1 MSLGKGLVGCAIM
14 CWFGSTCV
22 GQRGLKEIPSVDPIV
37 ELKSFLI
44 PEGFEVNLYAS
55 DPRMAKPI
63 QMNFDSQ
70 GRLWIAAS
78 ESYPH
83 IKPGEKASD
92 KIIIVEDVDGDGVA
106 EKTSIFADG
115 LLIPTGVV
123 PGDGGCY
130 VANSTDLLHF
140 QDVDG
145 DGVSDKRRVVLSGFG
160 SEDTHHLLHTLRWGP
175 DGWLYMNQSIYIH
188 SHVET
193 PYGVKRLLGGG
204 IWRFRPESMQLE
216 VVCKGLVN
224 PWGHHFDK
232 WGQSFATDGAGGEG
246 INYVFP
252 GAVFV
257 ASPGEPRRLVGLN
270 PGSPKFCG
278 LEVLSGRH
286 LPESWRGT
294 MIANDFRANRVCRF
308 EVTEDKAGF
317 RSKQVAELIKSSH
330 QAFRPIDVKMGPDGA
345 IYIADWYNPII
356 QHGEVDFR
364 DERRDHVHGRIW
376 RITAKDRPLVKPID
390 VDSMDV
396 DELLDVLTLPEQWM
410 RLNAKLAL
418 KEHDR
423 KTVIEKTLKWASA
436 RASSN
441 PKEAHELLEALW
453 VLQCVD
459 HVDAGLI
466 EQLLRNT
473 DHRIRAAAVR
483 VVSHQRTRLS
493 GYRRYLTIAVRDE
506 HARVRL
512 EAVRALSSESDL
524 AAVTEISSV
533 LEYPMDRF
541 IDFATWR
548 ALRDTKHV
556 WLKIV
561 ESGKYSFN
569 NDSDKL
575 LYALESVDSG
585 NVAPTLVNILN
596 GLQFESP
603 GTERVLRAIASSG
616 GPTEAGTAI
625 GWILANA
632 EDDMVAGGGILVDL
646 IEELRRRRVRPVGIE
661 SLAESMDNA
670 GDSYNSAVLLTAGA
684 WKISKYYGRLVENS
698 QQMDNRS
705 VQAQAIRAIGFY
717 SNDAARDDLSVI
729 ANGDDHL
736 GAVAAIEALS
746 GFAIDRAAKSVL
758 MMMQRSEKVE
768 TTDALAA
775 VLRNKQGATV
785 LTELL
790 AGETMNAD
798 VAKTAV
804 RTAQRATGENLAL
817 IDALRTA
824 GKIAD
829 AGWKYSEQLVQ
840 ELAVAALNGGN
851 PHNGQSVFRRASL
864 QCMLCHAIGGV
875 GGKVGPDLVS
885 IGGSAPVDYLVESLI
900 APNRKVKEN
909 YHAIQILD
917 IDGQVHSG
925 VPVRSTDKSVVI
937 RNAKNEL
944 ITILKVDIDLQ
955 KEGRSLMPDGA
966 VDTLTR
972 QEIVDLV
979 AFMSRLGKVGEFE
992 ISKDAIARNWQQLLW
1007 TDGAHN
1013 RINRTSLDIVASND
1027 GALSWSPFYATV
1039 QGAVEIGEL
1048 PIFKPRSNVKDI
1060 SFLRTQLDVS
1070 EDGGRCDLIFDD
1082 ETGILLWIDGTPTP
1096 LKGLRCEL
1104 RLKQGQHTI
1113 TVGVQRPTRDKRFTM
1128 KLKVP
1133 SGEPHVQWSL
1143 SE

>member
-1 MSLGKGLVGCAIM
+1 MRTVKVIVACLLSCVFVAT
-14 CWFGSTCV
+14 SV

-44 PEGFEVNLYAS
+44 AEGFEVNLYAS

-63 QMNFDSQ
+63 QMNFDPQ

-92 KIIIVEDVDGDGVA
+92 KIIIVEDVDRDGVA
-106 EKTSIFADG
+106 EKTSVFAEG

-140 QDVDG
+140 QDING

-188 SHVET
+188 SHIET

-224 PWGHHFDK
+224 PWGHHFDA

-252 GAVFV
+252 GSVFV

-270 PGSPKFCG
+270 PGSPKHCG
-278 LEVLSGRH
+278 LEILSGRH
-286 LPESWRGT
+286 LPENWRGS
-294 MIANDFRANRVCRF
+294 MVANDFRANRVCRF
-308 EVTEDKAGF
+308 EVTEDKAGY
-317 RSKQVAELIKSSH
+317 RSKQVEELIKSSH

-390 VDSMDV
+390 VGSMDI
-396 DELLDVLTLPEQWM
+396 DELLETLTLPEQWV
-410 RLNAKLAL
+410 RLNAKLEL
-418 KEHDR
+418 KKHDH
-423 KTVIEKTLKWASA
+423 VAVVDKTLKWASKRNA
-436 RASSN
+436 SN
-441 PKEAHELLEALW
+441 PQGAHELLEALW

-459 HVDAGLI
+459 HVDAALI
-466 EQLLRNT
+466 EQLLLNS

-483 VVSHQRTRLS
+483 VVSHQRSRLPA
-493 GYRRYLTIAVRDE
+493 YRRYLSITVRDE
-506 HARVRL
+506 HPRVRL
-512 EAVRALSSESDL
+512 ESVRALSSESDL

-548 ALRDTKHV
+548 ALRETKQV
-556 WLKIV
+556 WLSTV
-561 ESGKYSFN
+561 EAGRYSFN
-569 NDSDKL
+569 GDSNKL

-585 NVAPTLVNILN
+585 NVAPTLVNILK
-596 GLQFESP
+596 GLQFKSD
-603 GTERVLRAIASSG
+603 GTQRVLRAIASSAG
-616 GPTEAGTAI
+616 ANEARTAIAWVLTNAKTEAA
-625 GWILANA
+625 
-632 EDDMVAGGGILVDL
+632 AGGAILVEL
-646 IEELRRRRVRPVGIE
+646 IEEFRRRRVRPAEIE
-661 SLAESMDNA
+661 NLVELMSNA
-670 GDSYNSAVLLTAGA
+670 GPAYRSAVFATAGA
-684 WKISKYYGRLVENS
+684 WKLDKYYVLLAKSSTETENRL
-698 QQMDNRS
+698 
-705 VQAQAIRAIGFY
+705 VQAQAIRAIGLY
-717 SNDAARDDLSVI
+717 QNEAARNDLSRI
-729 ANGDDHL
+729 ASGNDEVS
-736 GAVAAIEALS
+736 AVAAIEALAA
-746 GFAIDRAAKSVL
+746 FAIVPAAKAVL
-758 MMMQRSEKVE
+758 LMMQRSTMVE
-768 TTDALAA
+768 TSAALAA
-775 VLRNKQGATV
+775 VLRNKQGAGV
-785 LTELL
+785 LTTLL
-790 AGETMNAD
+790 ADVTISAD

-804 RTAQRATGENLAL
+804 RTAQRATGDNAAL
-817 IDALRTA
+817 IDSLRTA

-829 AGWKYSEQLVQ
+829 SGWKYSEQLVQ
-840 ELAVAALNGGN
+840 ELATAALNNGD
-851 PHNGQSVFRRASL
+851 PHKGQAVFRRSSL
-864 QCMLCHAIGGV
+864 QCMLCHAIGGA

-909 YHAIQILD
+909 YHSIQILD
-917 IDGQVHSG
+917 VDGQVYSG
-925 VPVRSTDKSVVI
+925 VPVRSSDKSVVI
-937 RNAKNEL
+937 RDAKNEL
-944 ITILKVDIDLQ
+944 VTILKVDIDLQ

-966 VDTLTR
+966 VDALTR
-972 QEIVDLV
+972 QELIDLV
-979 AFMSRLGKVGEFE
+979 AFMSRLGKVGDFE
-992 ISKDAIARNWQQLLW
+992 ISKNAIARSWQQLLW
-1007 TDGAHN
+1007 TDEAHL
-1013 RINRTSLDIVASND
+1013 RINRTSLDTAASD
-1027 GALSWSPFYATV
+1027 DTALTWAPFYATV
-1039 QGAVEIGEL
+1039 QGDVEIGEL
-1048 PIFKPRSNVKDI
+1048 AIFKPRSNVDNV
-1060 SFLRTQLDVS
+1060 SFIRTQLDVS
-1070 EDGGRCDLIFDD
+1070 EDGGRCTLVFDD
-1082 ETGILLWIDGTPTP
+1082 GMGLLLWVDGTPTP
-1096 LKGLRCEL
+1096 VSGNRCEL
-1104 RLKQGQHTI
+1104 QLKRGQHTI
-1113 TVGVQRPTRDKRFTM
+1113 TVGVLRPVREKQLM
-1128 KLKVP
+1128 LNLEVP
-1133 SGEPHVQWSL
+1133 DGEPHVQWSV

>member
-1 MSLGKGLVGCAIM
+1 MSLGKALVACAM
-14 CWFGSTCV
+14 TCCFGVTCA

-37 ELKSFLI
+37 ELKTFLI

-106 EKTSIFADG
+106 EKTTVFADG

-188 SHVET
+188 SHIET

-224 PWGHHFDK
+224 PWGHHFDA

-257 ASPGEPRRLVGLN
+257 ASPGEPRRLIGLN
-270 PGSPKFCG
+270 PGSPKHCG

-294 MIANDFRANRVCRF
+294 MVANDFRANRVCRF

-317 RSKQVAELIKSSH
+317 RSKQVEELIKSSH

-376 RITAKDRPLVKPID
+376 RITAKDRPLVKKID
-390 VDSMDV
+390 VESMDI
-396 DELLDVLTLPEQWM
+396 DQLLDVLTLPEQWM
-410 RLNAKLAL
+410 RLNAKLKL
-418 KEHDR
+418 KEHDP
-423 KTVIEKTLKWASA
+423 KKVIHKTLNWASERDA
-436 RASSN
+436 SN
-441 PKEAHELLEALW
+441 PNESHELLEALW

-459 HVDAGLI
+459 HVDASLI
-466 EQLLRNT
+466 EQLLSNS

-483 VVSHQRTRLS
+483 VVSHQRSRLS
-493 GYRRYLTIAVRDE
+493 SYRRYLTIAVRDE

-512 EAVRALSSESDL
+512 EAVRALSSETDL

-556 WLKIV
+556 WLTLV
-561 ESGKYSFN
+561 ESGEYSFN
-569 NDSDKL
+569 GDSNKL

-585 NVAPTLVNILN
+585 NVAPTLVSILN
-596 GLQFESP
+596 GLKFKSV

-616 GPTEAGTAI
+616 GPNEAGTAI

-632 EDDMVAGGGILVDL
+632 KDDPRAGGAILVEL
-646 IEELRRRRVRPVGIE
+646 VEELRRRRVRPVGIE
-661 SLAESMDNA
+661 NLAVSMVAA
-670 GDSYNSAVLLTAGA
+670 GDTYLTAIFATAGA
-684 WKISKYYGRLVENS
+684 WQLPEYYDLLVENGK
-698 QQMDNRS
+698 QTANRMA
-705 VQAQAIRAIGFY
+705 QAQAIRAIGFY
-717 SNDAARDDLSVI
+717 SNDDAREDLNLIARSDDQI
-729 ANGDDHL
+729 

-746 GFAIDRAAKSVL
+746 TFAVNLAAKSVL
-758 MMMQRSEKVE
+758 VMMKDNVRVD
-768 TTDALAA
+768 TADALAA

-785 LTELL
+785 MTSILVGDTI
-790 AGETMNAD
+790 TAD
-798 VAKTAV
+798 VAKTAI
-804 RTAQRATGENLAL
+804 RTAQRATGDNSAL
-817 IDALRTA
+817 IAALRIS
-824 GKIAD
+824 GNIGD
-829 AGWKYSEQLVQ
+829 AGWKYSEELVQ
-840 ELAVAALNGGN
+840 ELAVAAINSGD
-851 PHNGQSVFRRASL
+851 PHKGQAVFRRASL

-875 GGKVGPDLVS
+875 GGKVGPDLIS

-900 APNRKVKEN
+900 DPNRKVKEN
-909 YHAIQILD
+909 YHSIQILD
-917 IDGQVHSG
+917 IDGQVYSG
-925 VPVRSTDKSVVI
+925 VPVRSNDKSIVI

-944 ITILKVDIDLQ
+944 ISIRKADIDLQ
-955 KEGRSLMPDGA
+955 KEARSLMPDGA

-972 QEIVDLV
+972 GEIIDLV
-979 AFMSRLGKVGEFE
+979 AFMSQLGKVGDFE
-992 ISKDAIARNWQQLLW
+992 ISKEAIARNWQQLLW
-1007 TDGAHN
+1007 TDEAHN
-1013 RINRTSLDIVASND
+1013 RINRTSLDTAANND
-1027 GALSWSPFYATV
+1027 GALTWAPFYATV
-1039 QGAVEIGEL
+1039 QGALQIAEL
-1048 PIFKPRSNVKDI
+1048 PIFKPRSSVNSV

-1070 EDGGRCDLIFDD
+1070 EDGGRCILVFDD
-1082 ETGILLWIDGTPTP
+1082 EAGLQLWVDGTPTP
-1096 LKGLRCEL
+1096 LSSTRCEL

-1113 TVGVQRPTRDKRFTM
+1113 TIGVQRPTREKRLMM
-1128 KLKVP
+1128 KLEVP
-1133 SGEPHVQWSL
+1133 NGEPHAQWSV

>member
-1 MSLGKGLVGCAIM
+1 MRLGRALVACAM
-14 CWFGSTCV
+14 TCCFALTCDA
-22 GQRGLKEIPSVDPIV
+22 QRGLKEIPSVDPIV
-37 ELKSFLI
+37 ELKSFLVA
-44 PEGFEVNLYAS
+44 EGFEVNLYAS

-106 EKTSIFADG
+106 EKTSVFADG

-145 DGVSDKRRVVLSGFG
+145 DGVSDQRRVVLSGFG

-188 SHVET
+188 SHIET

-224 PWGHHFDK
+224 PWGHHFDA

-257 ASPGEPRRLVGLN
+257 ASPGEPRRLIGLN
-270 PGSPKFCG
+270 PGSPKHCG
-278 LEVLSGRH
+278 LEILSGRH

-294 MIANDFRANRVCRF
+294 MVANDFRANRVCRF
-308 EVTEDKAGF
+308 EVTEDKAGY
-317 RSKQVAELIKSSH
+317 RSKQVEELIKSSH

-390 VDSMDV
+390 VDSMDI
-396 DELLDVLTLPEQWM
+396 DELLDVLTLPEQWV
-410 RLNAKLAL
+410 RLNAKLKL

-423 KTVIEKTLKWASA
+423 EDVIAKTLKWASQ
-436 RASSN
+436 RDTSDS
-441 PKEAHELLEALW
+441 KGSHELLEALW

-459 HVDAGLI
+459 HVDVT
-466 EQLLRNT
+466 LLEELLNNA

-483 VVSHQRTRLS
+483 VVSHQRSRLLR
-493 GYRRYLTIAVRDE
+493 YRRYLSVAVRDE
-506 HARVRL
+506 NPRVRL
-512 EAVRALSSESDL
+512 EAVRALSSETDL
-524 AAVTEISSV
+524 AAVTEIASV

-541 IDFATWR
+541 IEFATWR
-548 ALRDTKHV
+548 ALRDLKQV
-556 WLKIV
+556 WLTAV
-561 ESGKYSFN
+561 ESGAYSFN
-569 NDSDKL
+569 GDSNKL

-585 NVAPTLVNILN
+585 NVAPTLVSILK
-596 GLQFESP
+596 GLQFNSD
-603 GTERVLRAIASSG
+603 GTQRVLRAIASSG
-616 GPTEAGTAI
+616 GANEAGTAI
-625 GWILANA
+625 AWILDNSKDN
-632 EDDMVAGGGILVDL
+632 EVAGGAILIEL
-646 IEELRRRRVRPVGIE
+646 IEELRRRRIRPAEIE
-661 SLAESMDNA
+661 KLAESMVAA
-670 GDSYNSAVLLTAGA
+670 GDAYISAVFATAGA
-684 WKISKYYGRLVENS
+684 WKLDRYYDRLVANSRQTENRVAQS
-698 QQMDNRS
+698 
-705 VQAQAIRAIGFY
+705 QAIRAIGFY
-717 SNDAARDDLSVI
+717 QNDAARINLSEVSS
-729 ANGDDHL
+729 GDDQI
-736 GAVAAIEALS
+736 GAVASIKALS
-746 GFAIDRAAKSVL
+746 MFAVEQAAESVL
-758 MMMQRSEKVE
+758 VMMQRGTNDK
-768 TTDALAA
+768 TNDALAA
-775 VLRNKQGATV
+775 VLRNKQGSLV
-785 LTELL
+785 LTGLL
-790 AGETMNAD
+790 ADKTITAD

-804 RTAQRATGENLAL
+804 RTAQRATGDNSAL
-817 IDALRTA
+817 VEALRTA

-840 ELAVAALNGGN
+840 ELAVAALNNGD
-851 PHNGQSVFRRASL
+851 PHKGQKIFRRASL
-864 QCMLCHAIGGV
+864 QCMLCHAIGGA

-909 YHAIQILD
+909 YHSIQILD
-917 IDGQVHSG
+917 VDGQVYSG

-944 ITILKVDIDLQ
+944 TTILKADIDLQ

-966 VDTLTR
+966 VDSLTR
-972 QEIVDLV
+972 QEIIDLV
-979 AFMSRLGKVGEFE
+979 AFMSQLGKVGDFE
-992 ISKDAIARNWQQLLW
+992 ISKDAIARSWQQLVW
-1007 TDGAHN
+1007 TDEAHY
-1013 RINRTSLDIVASND
+1013 RINRTSLDIAASND
-1027 GALSWSPFYATV
+1027 GALTWAPFYATV
-1039 QGAVEIGEL
+1039 QGAVEIVEL
-1048 PIFKPRSNVKDI
+1048 PIFKPRSNVDNI
-1060 SFLRTQLDVS
+1060 SFLRTRLDVS
-1070 EDGGRCDLIFDD
+1070 EDGGRCALVFDD
-1082 ETGILLWIDGTPTP
+1082 GAGILLWIDGTPTP
-1096 LKGLRCEL
+1096 LSGSRCEL
-1104 RLKQGQHTI
+1104 QLKQGQHVITI
-1113 TVGVQRPTRDKRFTM
+1113 GVKRPAREERLMM
-1128 KLKVP
+1128 KLEVP
-1133 SGEPHVQWSL
+1133 RGQPHTQWSVA
-1143 SE
+1143 E